1 MRSEND
7 ITPLMKLSLYL
18 NIRDFEI
25 NYNTYRNT
33 LDSFDLSITFEDIT
47 CWGKPSDIFK
57 NNSSPVCLNV

>member
-47 CWGKPSDIFK
+47 C
-57 NNSSPVCLNV
+57 